1 MFFPEFPMEAFDG
14 VEPWS
19 GLRPVSPDGLP
30 FIGRFA
36 SRPNLIA
43 AAGHAMLGLT
53 LAPITGALV
62 SDIVAR
68 RTPSIPLE
76 RVSPDRF
83 G

>member
-1 MFFPEFPMEAFDG
+1 
-14 VEPWS
+14 
-19 GLRPVSPDGLP
+19 
-30 FIGRFA
+30 
-36 SRPNLIA
+36 
-43 AAGHAMLGLT
+43 MLGLT

-62 SDIVAR
+62 ADIVAR